1 MTSFAERLKE
11 LREHDN
17 LSIQE
22 LSKLTGLAA
31 SSLCRWENNQADIK
45 SSNLITLAKF
55 FSVSVDYLLGL
66 VD

>member
-1 MTSFAERLKE
+1 MTSFSERLKE

-22 LSKLTGLAA
+22 LSKKTGIAA